1 MDRFRPLRR
10 IQVESEPAKPA
21 PAAAAAGGGDAQEDE
36 PLAPAAAL
44 LMGAKVRRRAAV
56 LRDCKGDYIGVP
68 SDPCLAKILSKQGDN
83 KVLFAD
89 KVLRF
94 TQSGKMKRRILV
106 ITDFALYIVDP
117 DADILKRRIALAAV
131 DKLCIS
137 NLSDNFLAIIV
148 PTEYDCLIAST
159 RKKEIVDTIVK
170 AIKSTSEYEPEV
182 ASSNRFEYHAAA
194 EVTKEIAFE
203 EVDGGIKTR
212 ITTKAK

>member
-10 IQVESEPAKPA
+10 IQVEPERVDPPPPTAAGGGETEEMVPA
-21 PAAAAAGGGDAQEDE
+21 PAAG
-36 PLAPAAAL
+36 L

-56 LRDCKGDYIGVP
+56 YRDCKGDYIGVP
-68 SDPCLAKILSKQGDN
+68 NDPCLAKILSKQGDN

-89 KVLRF
+89 KILKF

-106 ITDFALYIVDP
+106 ITDFAIYLVDP

-137 NLSDNFLAIIV
+137 NLSDNFFAIIV
-148 PTEYDCLIAST
+148 PTEYDCLMAST
-159 RKKEIVDTIVK
+159 RKKEIVDVIVK

-194 EVTKEIAFE
+194 EVIKEVEFE
-203 EVDGGIKTR
+203 EANGSVKTR
-212 ITTKAK
+212 ITHKEKP